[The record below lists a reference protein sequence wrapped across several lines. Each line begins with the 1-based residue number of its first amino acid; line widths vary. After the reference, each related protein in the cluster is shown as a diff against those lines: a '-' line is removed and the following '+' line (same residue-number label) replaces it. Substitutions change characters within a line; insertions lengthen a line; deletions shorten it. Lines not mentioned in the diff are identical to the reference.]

1 MYAEVIFPIPFSRRL
16 TYLVPAEL
24 REQAVPGVRVTA
36 PLEKRIMTGF
46 IYTTRNELRPEEA
59 AYEIKPLREVLDP
72 RPLLLP
78 SDFSFYEW
86 IAEYYHCSPGEAFR
100 LAIPAG
106 SEVQTKKIIAA
117 DSEAAA
123 ELYAKEKNP
132 DSPRARVLKV
142 LSQKKQI
149 ALKTLQKES
158 GVKGIYSLLG
168 SLAGKGVITIHDE
181 LQQAKGREK
190 RIKIVRLAKEKDA
203 IYEELPAIERKS
215 EKQFAVLYRLLAM
228 GDEYIPAAD
237 LMKET
242 GTTPAVIAA
251 LMKKK
256 LITLDTVASERVY
269 KETYSEEKKDIT
281 LTPEQAGVVEAVS
294 ETLNKNLFKVWLLHG
309 VTGSGKTQVYIELLK
324 KVLDS
329 GKNAIMMVPEISLT
343 PQMTAR
349 LVAHFGDDVSVI
361 HSKFSHGERFDTRNR
376 ILEGR
381 ARIVVGPRSA
391 LFTPVRNVGII
402 IIDEEHDAS
411 YKQMDGTPRYHA
423 RDCAIY
429 KAHLEKIPVLLGSAT
444 PSVESMYNTETGKYT
459 LLKLENRVDGAEM
472 PLIRLVNVV
481 QEKKLNRMASI
492 FAYTMLEKIKER
504 VEKKEGVIIL
514 QNRRGFATQMFCFDC
529 GTVQMCDNC
538 TVPMVLHINRN
549 MLKCHYC
556 GYTKPTPEVC
566 GACGSSSIKFFGTGT
581 ERVEDEISFYFP
593 AAKIA
598 RIDSDSVSRK
608 GLMSETLS
616 RFREEEIDILVGT
629 QLVSKGL
636 DFSRV
641 TLVGVISAEATLWM
655 PDFRADERTF
665 QLLTQVAGRAGRSSK
680 PGEVVIQTQND
691 HHFVLQRVLDGKYY
705 PFYYKE
711 IGDRI
716 RLEYPPIT
724 RMCLIE
730 ARDKDELKARETIMD
745 FHKCLMVYKDT
756 VKITAPSTAVIARL
770 RTEFRYQ
777 ILIKSNREKDPGG
790 SVLRAVLK
798 QAHQEF
804 LKLRRHYD
812 VKVTFDIDPQSIM

>member
-16 TYLVPAEL
+16 TYLVPAEM
-24 REQAVPGVRVTA
+24 RDQARPGVRVTA

-46 IYTTRNELRPEEA
+46 VYITRTELRAEEA
-59 AYEIKPLREVLDP
+59 AYQIKPLREVLDP
-72 RPLLLP
+72 EPLLLP
-78 SDFSFYEW
+78 SDFSFFEW

-117 DSEAAA
+117 DSEAAT
-123 ELYAKEKNP
+123 ELYEKEKNP

-149 ALKTLQKES
+149 ALKILQKES
-158 GVKGIYSLLG
+158 GVKSIYSLLG
-168 SLAGKGVITIHDE
+168 SLAGRGIVTIHDE

-190 RIKIVRLAKEKDA
+190 RIKIVRLAKDKEA

-242 GTTPAVIAA
+242 QSTSAVLAA

-256 LITLDTVASERVY
+256 LITLDSVASERVY
-269 KETYSEEKKDIT
+269 KETYSEEKKNLT
-281 LTPEQAGVVEAVS
+281 LTPEQASVVDSVAS
-294 ETLNKNLFKVWLLHG
+294 SLNQNMFKVWLLHG

-391 LFTPVRNVGII
+391 LFTPIRNLGII

-429 KAHLEKIPVLLGSAT
+429 KAHLDGIPVLLGSAT

-492 FAYTMLEKIKER
+492 FSYTMLEKIKER
-504 VEKKEGVIIL
+504 IEKKEGVIIL

-529 GTVQMCDNC
+529 GTVQVCENC
-538 TVPMVLHINRN
+538 SVPMVLHINRN
-549 MLKCHYC
+549 ILKCHYC
-556 GYTKPTPEVC
+556 GYTKPTPGVC

-593 AAKIA
+593 AAKIT
-598 RIDSDSVSRK
+598 RIDSDSVSKK
-608 GLMSETLS
+608 GLMSEILS
-616 RFREEEIDILVGT
+616 RFREGEIDILVGT

-705 PFYYKE
+705 PFYFKE

-730 ARDKDELKARETIMD
+730 AKDKDDLKARETIMD
-745 FHKCLMVYKDT
+745 LHKCLMVYKDT

-770 RTEFRYQ
+770 RTEYRYQ

-812 VKVTFDIDPQSIM
+812 VRLTFDIDPQSIM